1 MQLSKTSKAKR
12 NETKGKDDTMMKR
25 SISPRFTRCHYIEF
39 ASIINKLED
48 PSERNAI
55 ANEMSKKFANDNPRY
70 KETTFLEACGA
81 VKSK

>member
-1 MQLSKTSKAKR
+1 
-12 NETKGKDDTMMKR
+12 MMKR